1 MAKKYL
7 DFATLGYYDEK
18 LKAWVGAAD
27 DAVLAAA
34 KKYADDLGVNY
45 DAAGTAQTKVDA
57 LANGAV
63 AANTTAI
70 AVLNGEAEGSVKK
83 AVADLKATLDADID
97 AVEAKAD
104 KAQAAADKAQGEV
117 DAVELDMGDVES
129 LSTTNKTVVGAINEV
144 LAAVGTGGTAATVTM
159 TSDTTT
165 EGALKSYT
173 IKQGTTTVGV
183 IDIPKDMV
191 VESGEVVTNPEGQ
204 AAGTYIKLKLANV
217 EAPLYINVG
226 TLVDIYKAKENAT
239 QVQVAIDPVT
249 REISASIV
257 AGSIGTAEIADNAV
271 VTAKIAD
278 ANVTK
283 AKLST
288 AVQASL
294 DKADASATQAAFDEE
309 VARAKKAEEDNLKT
323 AKDYADEKVGAEK
336 SRAEGIEAGL
346 DARIQ
351 AVEAKFGD
359 GEGNVEAQIAAAKQ
373 EAIEAAAGDATAKA
387 NAAESAAKTH
397 ANNLNTAMDERVDAL
412 EADTHTHTNKT
423 VLDGI
428 SAAKVSAWDAAEQN
442 AKDHATGLNDAMDA
456 RVKVV
461 EGKAHEHTNKT
472 VLDGVTAEKVAA
484 WDAAEQNA
492 KDHATGLNTAMDTR
506 MKAVETKSSNNES
519 EIGVHADR
527 IQALET
533 KVGNGFTAITNAE
546 IDTLFA

>member
-7 DFATLGYYDEK
+7 DFATLSYYDEK

-27 DAVLAAA
+27 AKVLEDAQ
-34 KKYADDLGVNY
+34 KYADGLATNY
-45 DAAGTAQTKVDA
+45 DAAGTAQTKVNE

-63 AANTTAI
+63 AANTAAI

-83 AVADLKATLDADID
+83 AVADAKSALETAIAG
-97 AVEAKAD
+97 VEAKAD
-104 KAQAAADKAQGEV
+104 AAQAAADKAQEEV
-117 DAVELDMGDVES
+117 DAVEVDMGNVES

-144 LAAVGTGGTAATVTM
+144 LAAVGTGGTAAVVTVT
-159 TSDTTT
+159 TDTTT

-173 IKQGTTTVGV
+173 IKQGNNTVGV

-191 VESGEVVTNPEGQ
+191 VESGEVVVNPEGQ
-204 AAGTYIKLKLANV
+204 TAGTYIKLKLANV

-226 TLVDIYKAKENAT
+226 TLVDIYKAQANAA
-239 QVQVAIDPVT
+239 QVQVVVDSQT

-257 AGSIGTAEIADNAV
+257 AGSIGTAEIADNAI

-294 DKADASATQAAFDEE
+294 DKADAAATKTEFDEE
-309 VARAKKAEEDNLKT
+309 VARAKKAEEDNLKA
-323 AKDYADEKVGAEK
+323 AKDYTDEKVGAEK

-346 DARIQ
+346 DSRIQ
-351 AVEAKFGD
+351 AIEAKFGD
-359 GEGNVEAQIAAAKQ
+359 GEGNVEDQIEAAKNAAIAAAA
-373 EAIEAAAGDATAKA
+373 EDATAKA

-397 ANNLNTAMDERVDAL
+397 ANNLNTAMDDRVDAL
-412 EADTHTHTNKT
+412 EADTHNHGNKT

-428 SAAKVSAWDAAEQN
+428 TSAKVSAWDAAEQN
-442 AKDHATGLNDAMDA
+442 AKDHADGLNTAMDA
-456 RVKVV
+456 RMQEV
-461 EGKAHEHTNKT
+461 ESKKHSHANKT
-472 VLDGVTAEKVAA
+472 VLDGITAEQVAN

-492 KDHATGLNTAMDTR
+492 KAHADGLNTAMDTR
-506 MKAVETKSSNNES
+506 VKAVETKSANNES
-519 EIGVHADR
+519 EIGAHADR
-527 IQALET
+527 LTALET
-533 KVGNGFTAITNAE
+533 KVGNGFVAITNAE
-546 IDTLFA
+546 IDTLFN